1 MRTDF
6 KLTRKLITESE
17 RNVHNIL
24 KNLIGGRLHRTRLG
38 RVKTVMEEAEKGE
51 KTMTEH
57 MKMQKRIKKGRTITA
72 KR

>member
-17 RNVHNIL
+17 RNVHNIFKDL
-24 KNLIGGRLHRTRLG
+24 VGGRLHRTRLG

-51 KTMTEH
+51 RTMTEH
-57 MKMQKRIKKGRTITA
+57 M
-72 KR
+72 